1 VYFGQKLKQTQ
12 IGYLQ
17 LAHKLQQQTGV
28 LNPQPLINSLHV
40 SDRKETTHH
49 MRDGEVVLYL
59 RPSSKVWQ
67 VRYKL
72 FDRKWRC
79 VSTRQRQ
86 LEWAK
91 KVAGE
96 IYDRA
101 RFREEEGLP
110 QKSVRF
116 DSLANE
122 CIRVLKVEIERGIRA
137 NTNMDYI
144 RAMNN
149 YLIPFFGKMELTG
162 ITPQKVAEYETWR
175 NLKMKRIPI
184 SSTLANHSSAYNRI
198 IDLAIQQGWVSEK
211 VGIPRLSRKGKKGS
225 ARPAFTQ
232 EELTKLLNYMPK
244 WCLMGERKNHIEMRQ
259 LLRDYVELLLTTGIR
274 SGRESMNMK
283 WKHIEWYSDGK
294 TDVRY
299 LRIWV
304 SGKTGGRWL
313 IAKHRASEALNRLA
327 QRQRVGAILDQAI
340 EAKSDTYVFSLST
353 GQRPTS
359 MHTSFELLLKDSA
372 MRVDPITGKNRSLYS
387 LRHCYATLALMD
399 GQMDMHTV
407 AKQMG
412 TSVGMLEQ
420 HYSKMTATMAAER
433 LA

>member
-1 VYFGQKLKQTQ
+1 
-12 IGYLQ
+12 
-17 LAHKLQQQTGV
+17 
-28 LNPQPLINSLHV
+28 
-40 SDRKETTHH
+40 
-49 MRDGEVVLYL
+49 
-59 RPSSKVWQ
+59 
-67 VRYKL
+67 
-72 FDRKWRC
+72 
-79 VSTRQRQ
+79 
-86 LEWAK
+86 
-91 KVAGE
+91 
-96 IYDRA
+96 
-101 RFREEEGLP
+101 
-110 QKSVRF
+110 
-116 DSLANE
+116 
-122 CIRVLKVEIERGIRA
+122 
-137 NTNMDYI
+137 
-144 RAMNN
+144 MNN
-149 YLIPFFGKMELTG
+149 YLIPFFGKMNLTN
-162 ITPQKVAEYETWR
+162 ITPQKVAEYEAWR

-198 IDLAIQQGWVSEK
+198 IDLAIQQGWLSDK

-225 ARPAFTQ
+225 PRPAFTQ
-232 EELTKLLNYMPK
+232 DELTKLLDYMPK
-244 WCLMGERKNHIEMRQ
+244 WCLMAERKNHIEMRQ
-259 LLRDYVELLLTTGIR
+259 LLRDYVELLLTTGMR

-313 IAKHRASEALNRLA
+313 IAKHRAAEALTRLA
-327 QRQRVGAILDQAI
+327 QRQRVGANLDEAI
-340 EAKSDTYVFSLST
+340 ETKSDSYVFSLST
-353 GQRPTS
+353 GQRPNS
-359 MHTSFELLLKDSA
+359 LHTSFELLLKDSA

>member
-1 VYFGQKLKQTQ
+1 M
-12 IGYLQ
+12 Q
-17 LAHKLQQQTGV
+17 LAHKLQEQTGV
-28 LNPQPLINSLHV
+28 LNPQPLINSLRI
-40 SDRKETTHH
+40 SARKETTHH

-116 DSLANE
+116 DALANE

-149 YLIPFFGKMELTG
+149 YLIPFFGKLELTS
-162 ITPQKVAEYETWR
+162 ITPQKVAEYEAWR

-198 IDLAIQQGWVSEK
+198 IDLAIQQGWVSDK

-232 EELTKLLNYMPK
+232 EELTKLLDYMPK

-259 LLRDYVELLLTTGIR
+259 LLRDYVELLLTTGMR

-327 QRQRVGAILDQAI
+327 QRQRVGANLDQAI

>member
-1 VYFGQKLKQTQ
+1 
-12 IGYLQ
+12 
-17 LAHKLQQQTGV
+17 
-28 LNPQPLINSLHV
+28 
-40 SDRKETTHH
+40 

-116 DSLANE
+116 GALANE

-149 YLIPFFGKMELTG
+149 YLIPFFGKLELTS
-162 ITPQKVAEYETWR
+162 ITPQKVAEYEAWR

-198 IDLAIQQGWVSEK
+198 IDLAIQQGWVSDK

-232 EELTKLLNYMPK
+232 DELAKLLDYMPK

-259 LLRDYVELLLTTGIR
+259 LLRDYVELLLTTGMR
-274 SGRESMNMK
+274 SGRESMNKK

-313 IAKHRASEALNRLA
+313 IAKHRASEALTRLA
-327 QRQRVGAILDQAI
+327 QRQRVGTNLDQAI

-372 MRVDPITGKNRSLYS
+372 MRVDPISGKNRSLYS

-420 HYSKMTATMAAER
+420 HYSKMTATMAADR

>member
-1 VYFGQKLKQTQ
+1 
-12 IGYLQ
+12 
-17 LAHKLQQQTGV
+17 
-28 LNPQPLINSLHV
+28 
-40 SDRKETTHH
+40 
-49 MRDGEVVLYL
+49 
-59 RPSSKVWQ
+59 
-67 VRYKL
+67 
-72 FDRKWRC
+72 
-79 VSTRQRQ
+79 
-86 LEWAK
+86 
-91 KVAGE
+91 
-96 IYDRA
+96 
-101 RFREEEGLP
+101 
-110 QKSVRF
+110 
-116 DSLANE
+116 
-122 CIRVLKVEIERGIRA
+122 VLKVEIERGIRV

-149 YLIPFFGKMELTG
+149 YLIPFFGKMNLTN
-162 ITPQKVAEYETWR
+162 ITPQKVAEYEAWR

-198 IDLAIQQGWVSEK
+198 IDLAIQQGWVSDK

-232 EELTKLLNYMPK
+232 DELTKLLDFMPK
-244 WCLMGERKNHIEMRQ
+244 WCLMAERKNHIEMRQ
-259 LLRDYVELLLTTGIR
+259 LLRDYVELLLTTGMR
-274 SGRESMNMK
+274 SGRESMNML
-283 WKHIEWYSDGK
+283 WKHIEWYTDGK

-313 IAKHRASEALNRLA
+313 IAKHRAAEALTRLA
-327 QRQRVGAILDQAI
+327 QRQRVGANLDEAI
-340 EAKSDTYVFSLST
+340 EAKRDSYVFSLST

-399 GQMDMHTV
+399 GQMDMHTI

>member
-1 VYFGQKLKQTQ
+1 MP
-12 IGYLQ
+12 
-17 LAHKLQQQTGV
+17 
-28 LNPQPLINSLHV
+28 NPKPLINSLHL
-40 SDRKETTHH
+40 SARKETTHH

-59 RPSSKVWQ
+59 RPNSRVWQ

-144 RAMNN
+144 RALNN
-149 YLIPFFGKMELTG
+149 YLIPFFGKMVLTS
-162 ITPQKVAEYETWR
+162 ITAQKVAEYESWR
-175 NLKMKRIPI
+175 NQKMGKMPI
-184 SSTLANHSSAYNRI
+184 SSTLANHSSAFNRV
-198 IDLAIQQGWVSEK
+198 IDLAIQQGSISDK
-211 VGIPRLSRKGKKGS
+211 VGIPRLSRKGRKGS

-232 EELTKLLNYMPK
+232 DELKHLLEYLPK
-244 WCLMGERKNHIEMRQ
+244 WCLMAERKNHIEMRE
-259 LLRDYVELLLTTGIR
+259 LLRDYVEMLLTTGMR

-283 WKHIEWYSDGK
+283 WKHIEWYTDGK

-313 IAKHRASEALNRLA
+313 IAKHRAAETLTRLA
-327 QRQRVGAILDQAI
+327 KRQRVGANLDEAI
-340 EAKSDTYVFSLST
+340 AAKKDTYVFSLST

-359 MHTSFELLLKDSA
+359 MHTSFELLMKDSG

>member
-1 VYFGQKLKQTQ
+1 M
-12 IGYLQ
+12 Q
-17 LAHKLQQQTGV
+17 LAHKLQQQAGV
-28 LNPQPLINSLHV
+28 LDPQPLINNLRISA
-40 SDRKETTHH
+40 RKETTHH

-122 CIRVLKVEIERGIRA
+122 CIRVLKVEIERGIRT

-149 YLIPFFGKMELTG
+149 YLIPFFGKLELTS
-162 ITPQKVAEYETWR
+162 ITPQKVAEYEAWR

-198 IDLAIQQGWVSEK
+198 IDLAIQQGWVSDK

-232 EELTKLLNYMPK
+232 EELTKLLDYMPK

-259 LLRDYVELLLTTGIR
+259 LLRDYVELLLTTGMR

-313 IAKHRASEALNRLA
+313 IAKHRASEALTRLA
-327 QRQRVGAILDQAI
+327 QRQRVGANLDQAI

-372 MRVDPITGKNRSLYS
+372 IRVDPITGKNRSLYS

>member
-1 VYFGQKLKQTQ
+1 
-12 IGYLQ
+12 
-17 LAHKLQQQTGV
+17 
-28 LNPQPLINSLHV
+28 
-40 SDRKETTHH
+40 

-116 DSLANE
+116 GALANE

-149 YLIPFFGKMELTG
+149 YLIPFFGKLELTS
-162 ITPQKVAEYETWR
+162 ITPQKVAEYEAWR

-198 IDLAIQQGWVSEK
+198 IDLAIQQGWVSDK

-232 EELTKLLNYMPK
+232 DELAKLLDYMPK

-259 LLRDYVELLLTTGIR
+259 LLRDYVELLLTTGMR

-313 IAKHRASEALNRLA
+313 IAKHRASEALTRLA
-327 QRQRVGAILDQAI
+327 QRQRVGTNLDQAI

-372 MRVDPITGKNRSLYS
+372 MRVDPISGKNRSLYS

-420 HYSKMTATMAAER
+420 HYSKMTATMAADR

>member
-1 VYFGQKLKQTQ
+1 MKQTQ
-12 IGYLQ
+12 IGFLH
-17 LAHKLQQQTGV
+17 LAHSLQSGSV
-28 LNPQPLINSLHV
+28 HANPESNLQRLHITA
-40 SDRKETTHH
+40 RKDTTHH

-59 RPSSKVWQ
+59 RPDSRVWQ

-79 VSTRQRQ
+79 VSTKHRQ
-86 LEWAK
+86 LDWAK
-91 KVAGE
+91 RAAGE

-101 RFREEEGLP
+101 RFRQEEGLP
-110 QKSVRF
+110 QKSIRF
-116 DSLANE
+116 DALAKE
-122 CIRVLKVEIERGIRA
+122 CLKILKVEIERGIRP

-149 YLIPFFGKMELTG
+149 YLIPFFGKLNLTS
-162 ITPQKVAEYETWR
+162 ITPQKIAEYEAWR

-198 IDLAIQQGWVSEK
+198 VDLAVQQGWVSDR
-211 VGIPRLSRKGKKGS
+211 VGIPRLSRKGRKGS

-232 EELTKLLNYMPK
+232 DELKHLLEYLPK
-244 WCLMGERKNHIEMRQ
+244 WCLMAERKNHTEMRE
-259 LLRDYVELLLTTGIR
+259 LLRDYVEMLLTTGMR
-274 SGRESMNMK
+274 SGRESMNML
-283 WKHIEWYSDGK
+283 WKHIEWYTDGK

-304 SGKTGGRWL
+304 TGKTGGRWL
-313 IAKHRASEALNRLA
+313 IAKHRAAEALTRLA
-327 QRQRVGAILDQAI
+327 QRQKVGADLDKAI
-340 EAKSDTYVFSLST
+340 AAKSDAYVFSLST

-359 MHTSFELLLKDSA
+359 MHTSFELLMKNSG

-420 HYSKMTATMAAER
+420 HYSKMTATMAADR

>member
-1 VYFGQKLKQTQ
+1 LKQTQ
-12 IGYLQ
+12 IGFLQ
-17 LAHKLQQQTGV
+17 LVHRLQTATDHIT
-28 LNPQPLINSLHV
+28 PEPLIKKLHITA
-40 SDRKETTHH
+40 RKETTHH

-59 RPSSKVWQ
+59 RPDSKVWQ

-79 VSTRQRQ
+79 VSTRHKQ

-149 YLIPFFGKMELTG
+149 YLIPFFGKMNLTN
-162 ITPQKVAEYETWR
+162 ITPQKVAEYEAWR

-198 IDLAIQQGWVSEK
+198 IDLAIQQGWVSDK
-211 VGIPRLSRKGKKGS
+211 IGIPRLSRKGKKGS

-232 EELTKLLNYMPK
+232 DELTKLLDYMPK
-244 WCLMGERKNHIEMRQ
+244 WCLMAERKNHIEMRQ
-259 LLRDYVELLLTTGIR
+259 LLRDYVELLLTTGMR

-313 IAKHRASEALNRLA
+313 IAKHRAAEALTRLA
-327 QRQRVGAILDQAI
+327 QRQRVGANLDEAI
-340 EAKSDTYVFSLST
+340 EAKSDSYVLSLST

>member
-1 VYFGQKLKQTQ
+1 LGQNLKQTQ

-17 LAHKLQQQTGV
+17 LAHKLQQQAGV
-28 LNPQPLINSLHV
+28 LDPQPLINSLRI
-40 SDRKETTHH
+40 SARKETTHH

-122 CIRVLKVEIERGIRA
+122 CIRVLKVEIERGIPA

-149 YLIPFFGKMELTG
+149 YLIPFFGKLELTS

-198 IDLAIQQGWVSEK
+198 IDLAIQQGWVSDK

-232 EELTKLLNYMPK
+232 GELTKLLDYMPK

-259 LLRDYVELLLTTGIR
+259 LLRDYVELLLTTGMR

-313 IAKHRASEALNRLA
+313 IAKHRASEVLNRLA
-327 QRQRVGAILDQAI
+327 QRQRVGANLDQAI

>member
-1 VYFGQKLKQTQ
+1 M
-12 IGYLQ
+12 Q
-17 LAHKLQQQTGV
+17 LAHKLQEQTGV
-28 LNPQPLINSLHV
+28 LNPQPLINSLRI
-40 SDRKETTHH
+40 SARKETTHH

-116 DSLANE
+116 DALANE

-149 YLIPFFGKMELTG
+149 YLIPFFGKLELTS
-162 ITPQKVAEYETWR
+162 ITPQKVAEYEAWR

-198 IDLAIQQGWVSEK
+198 IDLAIQQGWVSDK

-232 EELTKLLNYMPK
+232 EELTKLLDYMPK

-259 LLRDYVELLLTTGIR
+259 LLRDYVELLLTSGMR
-274 SGRESMNMK
+274 SGRESMNMI

-327 QRQRVGAILDQAI
+327 QRQRVGANLDQAI